1 MPSEDFAAK
10 LQRAKDGDAEAENEL
25 LTENMPLVYAISK
38 RYYNRGADADDL
50 KQLGAIGLLKAIR
63 RFDPSF
69 GVCFSTYAVPLI
81 AGEIKRFLRDDGM
94 VKYSR
99 SQKELAYKLKRLQD
113 SQENICIEDAARLL
127 NVTPQDAAAA
137 LGSAESAL
145 SLDAPTNEDGMTI
158 SESLGRDDWES
169 VNDSLFIKDMVNALP
184 QKERLLIELRFFSE
198 LTQKEAANRLGISQ
212 AQASRLERRVL
223 TLMSNAVHN
232 LEPPRT

>member
-1 MPSEDFAAK
+1 M
-10 LQRAKDGDAEAENEL
+10 
-25 LTENMPLVYAISK
+25 
-38 RYYNRGADADDL
+38 
-50 KQLGAIGLLKAIR
+50 
-63 RFDPSF
+63 
-69 GVCFSTYAVPLI
+69 
-81 AGEIKRFLRDDGM
+81 
-94 VKYSR
+94 
-99 SQKELAYKLKRLQD
+99 QD

-169 VNDSLFIKDMVNALP
+169 VNDSLLIKDMVNALP

>member
-1 MPSEDFAAK
+1 
-10 LQRAKDGDAEAENEL
+10 
-25 LTENMPLVYAISK
+25 
-38 RYYNRGADADDL
+38 
-50 KQLGAIGLLKAIR
+50 
-63 RFDPSF
+63 
-69 GVCFSTYAVPLI
+69 
-81 AGEIKRFLRDDGM
+81 
-94 VKYSR
+94 
-99 SQKELAYKLKRLQD
+99 
-113 SQENICIEDAARLL
+113 
-127 NVTPQDAAAA
+127 
-137 LGSAESAL
+137 
-145 SLDAPTNEDGMTI
+145 MTI